1 VAGSIIGR
9 AHRSIARKE
18 ATMPLSTIL
27 EAPEHESDDDKGD
40 DEEFGTDG
48 DEFELDEFD
57 DIDEDDDEEI

>member
-1 VAGSIIGR
+1 
-9 AHRSIARKE
+9 
-18 ATMPLSTIL
+18 MPLSTIL